1 MTNQR
6 LRFLDV
12 LMSEKELSVEIAQIN
27 GIEVNDMDFP
37 KPAENEI
44 LE

>member
-6 LRFLDV
+6 LGFLDV
-12 LMSEKELSVEIAQIN
+12 LVSEKELSVEIAQIN

-37 KPAENEI
+37 KPAENKI

>member
-1 MTNQR
+1 
-6 LRFLDV
+6 
-12 LMSEKELSVEIAQIN
+12 MSEKELSVEIAQIN

-37 KPAENEI
+37 KPGENEI

>member
-1 MTNQR
+1 MTDQG